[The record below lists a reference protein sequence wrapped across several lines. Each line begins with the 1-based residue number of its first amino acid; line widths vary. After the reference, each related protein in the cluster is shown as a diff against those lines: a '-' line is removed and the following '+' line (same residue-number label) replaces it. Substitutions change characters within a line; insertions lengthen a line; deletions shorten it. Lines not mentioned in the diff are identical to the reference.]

1 MLLVRNT
8 TSMEAVGMI
17 VSSSLQVDK
26 ADSLVKLAENL
37 VGFVRQSVK
46 EGASLDHLE
55 RGALQQALGIGQA
68 AVDMFLEA
76 QGDGDL
82 GDSVIT
88 AEDAVLHRSDTIMT
102 RPVRTIFGV
111 HSFQAYVYTRGSKR
125 KIELR
130 PIDARLNLPEGKASY
145 LLQEFSQLFCVE
157 KAFGV
162 GARQFETVFGQKL
175 SVDVLEEINRDMGR
189 QAEQFLDVLPKPPVK
204 EEGEILVTTS
214 DGKGVPLV
222 KEDAGQV
229 PAFDE
234 KERPGNR
241 RMATL
246 GGVYTVNRHVRTP
259 EQVLAALFRDPT
271 VSQPE
276 HRPEP
281 QGKHFRG
288 YFAEPSEPGEEAVPS
303 AYRTWSWIAEE
314 VTGRWQ
320 AGQVIIRLMDGQQV
334 LWDAAEACLVD
345 FIEDKRQAGKQ
356 VVQVDI
362 LDIMHASTYV
372 WKVAKAFH
380 SHKEYQEAF
389 AQDRL
394 LRILQGEVRGV
405 ITGMRRM
412 ASQRNLT
419 GEALKDVTKACNYLE
434 NNAQRMRY
442 DEYLK
447 AGYPIASGVIEGACR
462 HVIKDRMEQGGM
474 RWTLAGA
481 EAMLNVRSVCA
492 SSEWETFG
500 IWRQAEE
507 AKRVHPH
514 RAIVKNYQGF
524 KA

>member
-1 MLLVRNT
+1 
-8 TSMEAVGMI
+8 MI
-17 VSSSLQVDK
+17 VASSLQVGK
-26 ADSLVKLAENL
+26 ADSLVRMAENL
-37 VGFVRQSVK
+37 TGFVREAVK

-55 RGALQQALGIGQA
+55 RGALQRVLEIGHA

-82 GDSVIT
+82 GDSVTT
-88 AEDAVLHRSDTIMT
+88 AEDIVLYRSDTIMT
-102 RPVRTIFGV
+102 RPVRTIFGE
-111 HSFQAYVYTRGSKR
+111 HSFQAYVYSQGSKR

-204 EEGEILVTTS
+204 EEGAILVTTA

-222 KEDAGQV
+222 KEDAGKV

-246 GGVYTVNRHVRTP
+246 GCVFTVNRHVRTP
-259 EQVLAALFRDPT
+259 EQILAALFRDPT

-276 HRPEP
+276 QRPEP
-281 QGKHFRG
+281 QGKHYRG
-288 YFAEPSEPGEEAVPS
+288 YFAEPAEPGEEAVPS
-303 AYRTWSWIAEE
+303 AYRTWSWITEE
-314 VTGRWQ
+314 ATGRWQ
-320 AGQVIIRLMDGQQV
+320 PGQVIIRLMDGQQV
-334 LWDAAEACLVD
+334 LWDAADACMVD
-345 FIEDKRQAGKQ
+345 FIEERRQADKP

-372 WKVAKAFH
+372 WKAAKAFP
-380 SHKEYQEAF
+380 SHKEHQEAF

-394 LRILQGEVRGV
+394 LRILQGDVTGV

-412 ASQRNLT
+412 ASQRNLS
-419 GEALKDVTKACNYLE
+419 GQALKDVTTACNYFE

-492 SSEWETFG
+492 SSEWAEFG
-500 IWRQAEE
+500 TWRQAEE
-507 AKRVHPH
+507 AQRLHPH
-514 RAIVKNYQGF
+514 RAMVENYHGF

>member
-1 MLLVRNT
+1 
-8 TSMEAVGMI
+8 MI
-17 VSSSLQVDK
+17 VASILQVGK
-26 ADSLVKLAENL
+26 ADSLVKLAEDL
-37 VGFVRQSVK
+37 TGFVRQAVK

-55 RGALQQALGIGQA
+55 RGALQRVLEIGHA

-82 GDSVIT
+82 GDNVIT
-88 AEDAVLHRSDTIMT
+88 AEDTTLYRSDTIVT
-102 RPVRTIFGV
+102 RPVRTIFGE
-111 HSFQAYVYTRGSKR
+111 HSFQAYVYAQGSKR

-175 SVDVLEEINRDMGR
+175 SVDVLEDINRDVGR

-204 EEGEILVTTS
+204 QEGKILVAS
-214 DGKGVPLV
+214 ADGKGVPLV
-222 KEDAGQV
+222 KEDAEQI

-246 GGVYTVNRHVRTP
+246 GSVYTVDPHVRTP
-259 EQVLAALFRDPT
+259 EQVLAALFRDRS

-276 HRPEP
+276 DRPEP
-281 QGKHFRG
+281 QGKHYRG
-288 YFAEPSEPGEEAVPS
+288 YFAEPVEPGEKAVPS
-303 AYRTWSWIAEE
+303 AYRTWSWMTEE

-334 LWDAAEACLVD
+334 LWDAADACLVD
-345 FIEDKRQAGKQ
+345 FIEDMEEKGQP
-356 VVQVDI
+356 VVVVDI
-362 LDIMHASTYV
+362 LDVMHASTYV
-372 WKVAKAFH
+372 WKAAKAFY
-380 SHKEYQEAF
+380 SQKEHQEAF
-389 AQDRL
+389 AKDRL
-394 LRILQGEVRGV
+394 LRILQGNVTGV

-412 ASQRNLT
+412 ASQLNLA
-419 GEALKDVTKACNYLE
+419 GEALKGVTKACNYLK

-474 RWTLAGA
+474 RWTLPGA
-481 EAMLNVRSVCA
+481 EAMLNVRSVSA

-500 IWRQAEE
+500 TWRQAEE
-507 AKRVHPH
+507 AQRVHPH
-514 RAIVKNYQGF
+514 RAMVENYHSF

>member
-1 MLLVRNT
+1 
-8 TSMEAVGMI
+8 MI
-17 VSSSLQVDK
+17 VASSLPVGK
-26 ADSLVKLAENL
+26 ADSLVKLAEDL
-37 VGFVRQSVK
+37 TGFVRQAVK
-46 EGASLDHLE
+46 EGASLDQLE
-55 RGALQQALGIGQA
+55 REALQRVLDIGRT

-82 GDSVIT
+82 GTRVFT
-88 AEDAVLHRSDTIMT
+88 AEDTVLYRSDTVMT
-102 RPVRTIFGV
+102 RPLRTIFGE
-111 HSFQAYVYTRGSKR
+111 HSFQAYVYAQGSKR

-175 SVDVLEEINRDMGR
+175 SVDVLEDINRDMGR
-189 QAEQFLDVLPKPPVK
+189 QAEHFLDALPKPEVK
-204 EEGEILVTTS
+204 EEGKILVTS
-214 DGKGVPLV
+214 ADGKGVPLV

-229 PAFDE
+229 PAFDQ

-246 GGVYTVNRHVRTP
+246 GCVYTVNPHVRTP
-259 EQVLAALFRDPT
+259 EQVLAALFRDRR

-276 HRPEP
+276 DRPEP
-281 QGKHFRG
+281 RGKHYRG
-288 YFAEPSEPGEEAVPS
+288 YFAEPPEPGEEAVPS
-303 AYRTWSWIAEE
+303 AYRTWSWITEE
-314 VTGRWQ
+314 VTLRWQ
-320 AGQVIIRLMDGQQV
+320 PGQVIIRLMDGQPV
-334 LWDAAEACLVD
+334 LLEAAEACLVD
-345 FIEDKRQAGKQ
+345 FIEGLEQKGRP
-356 VVQVDI
+356 VVLLDI
-362 LDIMHASTYV
+362 LDIMHVSTYV
-372 WKVAKAFH
+372 WQAAKAFY
-380 SHKEYQEAF
+380 SHKEHQEAF

-394 LRILQGEVRGV
+394 LRILQGEVKGV
-405 ITGMRRM
+405 ISGMRRM
-412 ASQRNLT
+412 ASQGHLT
-419 GEALKDVTKACNYLE
+419 GPARKDVTTACNYFE
-434 NNAQRMRY
+434 NNAPRMRY

-474 RWTLAGA
+474 RWTLTGA

-500 IWRQAEE
+500 TWRQAEE
-507 AKRVHPH
+507 AQRVHPH
-514 RAIVKNYQGF
+514 RAMMDNYLGF

>member
-1 MLLVRNT
+1 MMVASSRQ
-8 TSMEAVGMI
+8 VGKS
-17 VSSSLQVDK
+17 V
-26 ADSLVKLAENL
+26 SLVKLAEDL
-37 VGFVRQSVK
+37 AGFVRQAVK

-55 RGALQQALGIGQA
+55 RGALQRVLEMGQA

-82 GDSVIT
+82 GDSVT
-88 AEDAVLHRSDTIMT
+88 TVEDTVLYRSDTIVT
-102 RPVRTIFGV
+102 RPVRTIFGE
-111 HSFQAYVYTRGSKR
+111 HSFQAYVYAQGSKR
-125 KIELR
+125 KIDLR

-204 EEGEILVTTS
+204 EEGKILVAS
-214 DGKGVPLV
+214 ADGKGVPLV
-222 KEDAGQV
+222 KEDAAQV

-246 GGVYTVNRHVRTP
+246 GSVYTVDPHVRTP
-259 EQVLAALFRDPT
+259 EQILAVLFRDRR

-276 HRPEP
+276 DRPEP
-281 QGKHFRG
+281 QGKHYRG
-288 YFAEPSEPGEEAVPS
+288 YFAEPVEPGEDAVPS
-303 AYRTWSWIAEE
+303 AYRTWSWITEE
-314 VTGRWQ
+314 ATGRWQ
-320 AGQVIIRLMDGQQV
+320 PGQVIIRLMDGQQV
-334 LWDAAEACLVD
+334 LWDAADACTVD
-345 FIEDKRQAGKQ
+345 FIEEQRQAGKP

-380 SHKEYQEAF
+380 SHKEHQEAF

-394 LRILQGEVRGV
+394 LRILQGDVTGV

-412 ASQRNLT
+412 AS
-419 GEALKDVTKACNYLE
+419 
-434 NNAQRMRY
+434 
-442 DEYLK
+442 
-447 AGYPIASGVIEGACR
+447 
-462 HVIKDRMEQGGM
+462 
-474 RWTLAGA
+474 
-481 EAMLNVRSVCA
+481 
-492 SSEWETFG
+492 
-500 IWRQAEE
+500 
-507 AKRVHPH
+507 
-514 RAIVKNYQGF
+514 RAT
-524 KA
+524 